1 MKKVTVKC
9 PNCNGTGHI
18 AHYDYNCQ
26 GVCFRCNGTGEIIE
40 KQYTE
45 KELQAKIKRT
55 EKKMK
60 EKEDTWLKNA
70 RGFKNTDTLYIVNGN
85 TYEIKE
91 ELKQAGAKWNM
102 WFRAWT
108 FENDNLKDKYDLEAK
123 TFESTL

>member
-1 MKKVTVKC
+1 MKKITIKC
-9 PNCNGTGHI
+9 PQCNGTGYI

-26 GVCFRCNGTGEIIE
+26 GVCFRCNGTGEIQE

-45 KELQAKIKRT
+45 KELKVK
-55 EKKMK
+55 EKKMQDK
-60 EKEDTWLKNA
+60 QEVWLKEA

-85 TYEIKE
+85 TYDIKE

-102 WFRAWT
+102 WFRAWI
-108 FENDNLKDKYDLEAK
+108 FENDNLKDRYDLEAR